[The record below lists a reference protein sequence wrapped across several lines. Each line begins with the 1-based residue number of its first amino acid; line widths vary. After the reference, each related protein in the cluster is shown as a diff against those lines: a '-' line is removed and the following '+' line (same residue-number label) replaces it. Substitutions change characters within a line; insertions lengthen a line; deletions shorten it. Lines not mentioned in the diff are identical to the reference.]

1 MPTGTSINET
11 NAEIETQL
19 IVEKKKK
26 NVEVI

>member
-1 MPTGTSINET
+1 MLTGTSINET

-19 IVEKKKK
+19 IVEKKK

>member
-19 IVEKKKK
+19 IVEKKK

>member
-11 NAEIETQL
+11 NAEIEIQL
-19 IVEKKKK
+19 IVEKKK